1 MRDERIFQLFDDNVV
16 VFIVYV
22 KDKKKEAN
30 FIFQNINDDNVL
42 IRRFSRE
49 MVFVDSQKRGVLKEV
64 IKFMEVNVGYLN
76 RNTNFYDSEFLFQ
89 KI

>member
-16 VFIVYV
+16 AFIVYV

-76 RNTNFYDSEFLFQ
+76 RNINFYDSEFLFQ

>member
-22 KDKKKEAN
+22 KDQKKEAN

-64 IKFMEVNVGYLN
+64 SKFMEVNVGYLN

>member
-76 RNTNFYDSEFLFQ
+76 KNTNFYDSEFLFQ

>member
-22 KDKKKEAN
+22 KDKKREAN

>member
-64 IKFMEVNVGYLN
+64 IKLMEVNVGYLN

>member
-22 KDKKKEAN
+22 KDKKREAN
-30 FIFQNINDDNVL
+30 FIFQNISDDNVL

-64 IKFMEVNVGYLN
+64 IKFMEVNVEYLN

>member
-22 KDKKKEAN
+22 KDQKKEAN

-76 RNTNFYDSEFLFQ
+76 KNTNFYDSEFLFQ

>member
-64 IKFMEVNVGYLN
+64 IKYMEVNVGYLN

>member
-22 KDKKKEAN
+22 KDQKKEAN